1 MKYEKIAEYS
11 NTKFRRITGVKRST
25 FDKMVE
31 ILRKGYA
38 EKHRRRGRTPK
49 LSIED
54 LLLSTL
60 EYLREYRTYAH
71 IAASYGIAESNIY
84 RGIKWVED
92 TLIRDGTFS
101 LPGRKAALK
110 SDMEYEVVLIDATE
124 SPIERP
130 QKKQKRYYSG
140 KKKRHT
146 LKTQL
151 LVSLQTGEIIALAF
165 SNGKKHDFQ
174 RFKDSRTHVKD
185 ETVLEADTG
194 YLGLDRIHPN
204 SLLPKKRSI
213 HHPLTKQERRYNREI
228 SRKRIFVEHAIR
240 FVKRF
245 RILSER
251 YRNRRKRFAL
261 RFSLIAGIC
270 NFDRLS

>member
-1 MKYEKIAEYS
+1 MKYEKISEYS
-11 NTKFRRITGVKRST
+11 NTKFRRITGVKRTT

-54 LLLSTL
+54 LLLATL

-101 LPGRKAALK
+101 LPGRKALLK
-110 SDMEYEVVLIDATE
+110 SDAEYEVILVDATE

-130 QKKQKRYYSG
+130 KKSKSDTIPERKSG
-140 KKKRHT
+140 
-146 LKTQL
+146 
-151 LVSLQTGEIIALAF
+151 
-165 SNGKKHDFQ
+165 
-174 RFKDSRTHVKD
+174 TH
-185 ETVLEADTG
+185 
-194 YLGLDRIHPN
+194 
-204 SLLPKKRSI
+204 
-213 HHPLTKQERRYNREI
+213 
-228 SRKRIFVEHAIR
+228 
-240 FVKRF
+240 
-245 RILSER
+245 
-251 YRNRRKRFAL
+251 
-261 RFSLIAGIC
+261 
-270 NFDRLS
+270 

>member
-1 MKYEKIAEYS
+1 MKYEKISEYS
-11 NTKFRRITGVKRST
+11 NTKFRRITGVKRTT

-54 LLLSTL
+54 LLLATL

-92 TLIRDGTFS
+92 TL
-101 LPGRKAALK
+101 K

-130 QKKQKRYYSG
+130 KKSKSG
-140 KKKRHT
+140 TIPGRK
-146 LKTQL
+146 
-151 LVSLQTGEIIALAF
+151 SG
-165 SNGKKHDFQ
+165 
-174 RFKDSRTHVKD
+174 
-185 ETVLEADTG
+185 
-194 YLGLDRIHPN
+194 IH
-204 SLLPKKRSI
+204 
-213 HHPLTKQERRYNREI
+213 
-228 SRKRIFVEHAIR
+228 
-240 FVKRF
+240 
-245 RILSER
+245 
-251 YRNRRKRFAL
+251 
-261 RFSLIAGIC
+261 
-270 NFDRLS
+270 